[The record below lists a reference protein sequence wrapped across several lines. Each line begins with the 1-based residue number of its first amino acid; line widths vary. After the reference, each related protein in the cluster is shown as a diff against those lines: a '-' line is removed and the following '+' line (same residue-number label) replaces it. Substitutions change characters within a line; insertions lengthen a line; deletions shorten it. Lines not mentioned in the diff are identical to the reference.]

1 VNSLQE
7 TGVYIAAMLGVFVGF
22 IVINH
27 LRKSG
32 GRKERSRW
40 DKTRHSGSTH
50 QKLSTRRGTSRTRVF
65 AVLFLV
71 VIAIAVAVGLWIQ
84 PPGEQKPR
92 PTVVIDGVTWVQS
105 IYWNFSDGFYP
116 SGWSWGN
123 WSLVE
128 GELEGRDPAGEE
140 PCYFFPFDHDGDFI
154 LETEVKF
161 IEGTDARD
169 AEAQLLTR
177 DSENVNFESGMALFV
192 EENAVTVRH
201 MADNFDYID
210 SDPFAIGMNITYGEW
225 YVMRFMVY
233 EGVVKAFVNWVQVFE
248 SDESYPVT
256 NYHEPHL
263 TVIFGVVRF
272 KYVRGFVAQ

>member
-1 VNSLQE
+1 VNGLQE
-7 TGVYIAAMLGVFVGF
+7 TGVYIAAILGVFVGF

-32 GRKERSRW
+32 GRKERGRW
-40 DKTRHSGSTH
+40 EKTRHSGSTH
-50 QKLSTRRGTSRTRVF
+50 QKLSTRRGTLRTRVF

-71 VIAIAVAVGLWIQ
+71 VIAIAFAVGLWMQ
-84 PPGEQKPR
+84 PSGEQKPR

-105 IYWNFSDGFYP
+105 TYWNFSDGLYP

-123 WSLVE
+123 WSLVD
-128 GELEGRDPAGEE
+128 GELEGRDPEGDVAV
-140 PCYFFPFDHDGDFI
+140 YFFPFTHRGDFI

-161 IEGTDARD
+161 VEGAESRD

-177 DSENVNFESGMALFV
+177 ESENVNFTSGMVLFV

-201 MADNFDYID
+201 MADKFDCIN
-210 SDPFAIGMNITYGEW
+210 SDPFTINMNITYGEW
-225 YVMRFMVY
+225 YVMRFMVH
-233 EGVVKAFVNWVQVFE
+233 EGVVKAFVNGVQVFK

-256 NYHEPHL
+256 QYHEPHL
-263 TVIFGVVRF
+263 TVMFGVVRF
-272 KYVRGFVAQ
+272 KYVRGFVVE